1 MGLGLSLG
9 REVGNDGVQSS
20 YVLANGDFGIR
31 AGSGTL
37 QQVGTNSLSNAFA
50 FATSGVQ
57 AIELSTFVSVPA
69 ITTGSLIA
77 EYRFSFDIEER
88 TGDLSSV
95 KSAVGSNSLNFTWT
109 SSLSKANYDAGNTN
123 LYAGGDETTAGNFT
137 EGGSGLFVV
146 KHTHSVWPTSLEF
159 SLIWGAA
166 PASRTLTISNFKV
179 EAFILSVS

>member
-123 LYAGGDETTAGNFT
+123 LYAVRVNHIPARETIPTT
-137 EGGSGLFVV
+137 I
-146 KHTHSVWPTSLEF
+146 PTSVFTSSFTFDSSPIFISF
-159 SLIWGAA
+159 SIIILFCSKFTKINFYIAG
-166 PASRTLTISNFKV
+166 TI
-179 EAFILSVS
+179 